1 LGSNRA
7 AAALAAASGSTS
19 RKDATM
25 TMKPVLL
32 VASSAAILLFA
43 LGFGVRAL
51 CAEEAIHPAPVTAT
65 VTKTPPSY
73 RLATPTVIPEQLPP
87 LPQGHVVHIR
97 LALINKTVDIGG
109 GRNYEAWTFNGT
121 VPGPVLHA
129 RVGDT
134 IDVELTNTATMGH
147 SIDFHAGLVPNEVGY
162 QTIEPGQTLHFTFVA
177 YYPGAFLYH
186 CGTEPVLLHIA
197 NGMYGAIIVDPKGGW
212 GPGQDFVFVQSE
224 FYTEPVPGHPDL
236 LQGDL
241 NKMMHGVADAVT
253 LNGRA
258 MRYIDNPLSVKIDE
272 PVRIFLINAGPNHVS
287 AFHVIGSI
295 FQRVYQG
302 GNPHNLTVGRQTV
315 NIPPGDGAV
324 MELTFYQAG
333 RYTFLTHAMG
343 DSTLGAA
350 GRFIAH

>member
-1 LGSNRA
+1 MAMKTAL
-7 AAALAAASGSTS
+7 LAAT
-19 RKDATM
+19 
-25 TMKPVLL
+25 
-32 VASSAAILLFA
+32 SAAFFLA
-43 LGFGVRAL
+43 LSARGPAFPAQ
-51 CAEEAIHPAPVTAT
+51 ETIHPAPVIAT
-65 VTKTPPSY
+65 VTKTPPGY
-73 RLATPTVIPEQLPP
+73 QLPTPTKIPEQLPP
-87 LPQGHVVHIR
+87 LPKGNVVHIK
-97 LALINKTVDIGG
+97 LALVNKTVDIGG

-134 IDVELTNTATMGH
+134 VDVELTNTATMGH
-147 SIDFHAGLVPNEVGY
+147 SIDFHAGLVPNEIGY

-212 GPGQDFVFVQSE
+212 GRGQNFVLVQSE
-224 FYTEPVPGHPDL
+224 FYTEPAPGHPDL

-253 LNGRA
+253 FNGRA
-258 MRYIDNPLSVKIDE
+258 MRYIDDPLSVKAGE

-287 AFHVIGSI
+287 AFHVIGTI

-302 GNPHNLTVGRQTV
+302 GNPRNLTVGRQTV
-315 NIPPGDGAV
+315 NVPPGDGAV

-333 RYTFLTHAMG
+333 RYAFVTHALG
-343 DSTLGAA
+343 DSTLGAM
-350 GRFIAH
+350 GRFIAK

>member
-1 LGSNRA
+1 MTKYLLLAATSTAILLALGVRA
-7 AAALAAASGSTS
+7 PALAAA
-19 RKDATM
+19 D
-25 TMKPVLL
+25 
-32 VASSAAILLFA
+32 
-43 LGFGVRAL
+43 
-51 CAEEAIHPAPVTAT
+51 AIHPAPVTAT
-65 VTKTPPSY
+65 VTKTPPGY
-73 RLATPTVIPEQLPP
+73 KPANPTVIPEQLPP
-87 LPQGHVVHIR
+87 LPSGNVVHIK
-97 LALINKTVDIGG
+97 LALMNKTVDIGG
-109 GRNYEAWTFNGT
+109 GRKYQAWSFNGT

-162 QTIEPGQTLHFTFVA
+162 QTIEPGETLHFTFVA

-212 GPGQDFVFVQSE
+212 GPGQNFVLVQSE
-224 FYTEPVPGHPDL
+224 FYTEPVPAHPDL

-241 NKMMHGVADAVT
+241 TKMMHGAADVVT
-253 LNGRA
+253 FNGRA
-258 MRYIDNPLSVKIDE
+258 NRYIDNPLSVKTEE
-272 PVRIFLINAGPNHVS
+272 PVRIFLINAGPNHIS

-295 FQRVYQG
+295 FQRVLDD

-315 NIPPGDGAV
+315 NVPPGGGAV
-324 MELTFYQAG
+324 LQLTLYQAG
-333 RYTFLTHAMG
+333 RYTFVTHALG
-343 DSTLGAA
+343 DSTLGAM